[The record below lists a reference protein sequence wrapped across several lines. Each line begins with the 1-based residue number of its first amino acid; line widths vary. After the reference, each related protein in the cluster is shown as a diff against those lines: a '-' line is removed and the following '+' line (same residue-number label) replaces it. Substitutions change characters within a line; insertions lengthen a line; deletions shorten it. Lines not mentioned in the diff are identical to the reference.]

1 MTDEGIVASG
11 SGLERAPDG
20 RRHRWTEHR
29 AQRRAAFVAAG
40 ATAIDEHGA
49 DANAEQIAAAAG
61 VSRTVLYRYFR
72 DREDLRDAIADHVVS
87 AVIDSVVPLLALT
100 PESTPRQIIS
110 SAVGSIVGWLDE
122 HPNLYFFLRSR
133 RNGPGL
139 EAIENTLATRVAE
152 LLQVVLVLFGLD
164 SEQAEPG
171 AYGIVGMVESVG
183 AWWLAK
189 RTMSRERISAV
200 ICEAVWHLLEGTAR
214 AHHIDVGYD
223 DPLPWHRM
231 IATETA

>member
-1 MTDEGIVASG
+1 MGNEGISAP
-11 SGLERAPDG
+11 ERAPDG
-20 RRHRWTEHR
+20 RRLRWTEHR
-29 AQRRAAFVAAG
+29 ALRRAAFVTAG
-40 ATAIDEHGA
+40 AAAIDEHGP

-72 DREDLRDAIADHVVS
+72 DRDDLRDAIADHVVTT
-87 AVIDSVVPLLALT
+87 VIGSVVPLLALT
-100 PESTPRQIIS
+100 PSSTPRQIIT
-110 SAVGSIVGWLDE
+110 SAVDNIVGWLDE

-139 EAIENTLATRVAE
+139 EAIENTLANRVAE

-171 AYGIVGMVESVG
+171 AYGIVGMVESIG

-189 RTMSRERISAV
+189 RSMSRERITAA

-214 AHHIDVGYD
+214 SNDVEVGYD
-223 DPLPWHRM
+223 DPLPWQRM
-231 IATETA
+231 TATETA